1 MGSRI
6 VATGRA
12 LPRTAVTNSDL
23 ARVMETSDE
32 WIRSRTGIAR
42 RYVIASGES
51 LVDIA
56 AAASQT
62 ALERAGIRPAELD
75 AIIVGT
81 VSSEYG
87 FPSFACQL
95 QHRMGLDSIPAYDVA
110 AACSGFIY
118 ALSVADNAMRVG
130 DYSRVLLVGADA
142 LSTMVDWN
150 DRAVAVLFG
159 DGAGAAVM
167 VSEPGPRGVLAS
179 LLRSAGEYWH
189 MLSVR
194 TTGVRAT
201 LDSEVRR
208 SPDDAIKMKGPELF
222 KIAVRS
228 MADVT
233 LKVAE
238 RAGVRLEDI
247 SLIVPHQANMRI
259 LNAVADRLGIA
270 RDKVFTNIDRY
281 GNTSAA
287 SVPIALDEAIEMN
300 RIRDNDLVMLNAC
313 GGGLTWGANLLRW

>member
-23 ARVMETSDE
+23 ARVMDTSDE
-32 WIRSRTGIAR
+32 WIRTRTGIAR
-42 RYVIASGES
+42 RYVMASGES

-56 AAASQT
+56 AAASKT

-95 QHRMGLDSIPAYDVA
+95 QRRLGVDSIPAYDVA

-130 DYSRVLLVGADA
+130 EYSRVLLVGTDA

-167 VSEPGPRGVLAS
+167 VSEAGPRGVLSS
-179 LLRSAGEYWH
+179 LLHSAGEYWH

-194 TTGVRAT
+194 ATGVRAT

-208 SPDDAIKMKGPELF
+208 SPGDAIKMKGPELF

-247 SLIVPHQANMRI
+247 ALIVPHQANLRI
-259 LNAVADRLGIA
+259 LNAVADRLSIA
-270 RDKVFTNIDRY
+270 QDKVFTNIDRY

-287 SVPIALDEAIEMN
+287 SVPIALDEAIETN

>member
-12 LPRTAVTNSDL
+12 LPRTSVTNQDL
-23 ARVMETSDE
+23 ARRMDTSDE
-32 WIRSRTGIAR
+32 WVRTRTGISR
-42 RYVIASGES
+42 RYVMSSGES

-62 ALERAGIRPAELD
+62 ALDRAGIPPGDLD

-95 QHRMGLDSIPAYDVA
+95 QHRLGVDSIPAYDVA

-118 ALSVADNAMRVG
+118 ALSVADNAMRAG
-130 DYSRVLLVGADA
+130 EYSRVLLVGTDA
-142 LSTMVDWN
+142 LSTMVNWD

-167 VSEPGPRGVLAS
+167 VSEPGPRGVLSS
-179 LLRSAGEYWH
+179 LLRSSGEYWH
-189 MLSVR
+189 LLSVR
-194 TTGVRAT
+194 SSGVRAT
-201 LDSEVRR
+201 LDSEARR
-208 SPDDAIKMKGPELF
+208 SAEDAIKMKGPELF

-238 RAGVRLEDI
+238 RAGV
-247 SLIVPHQANMRI
+247 SLSEVALVVPHQANIRI

-270 RDKVFTNIDRY
+270 QEKVFTNIERY

-287 SVPIALDEAIEMN
+287 SVPIALDEALEAK
-300 RIRDNDLVMLNAC
+300 RIHDNDLVLLNAC

>member
-23 ARVMETSDE
+23 ARVMDTSDE

-42 RYVIASGES
+42 RYVMASGES

-62 ALERAGIRPAELD
+62 ALERAGIRPAELE

-81 VSSEYG
+81 VSAEYG

-95 QHRMGLDSIPAYDVA
+95 QHRLGLDSIPAYDVA

-130 DYSRVLLVGADA
+130 DYSRVLLVGTDA
-142 LSTMVDWN
+142 LSTMVDWS

-179 LLRSAGEYWH
+179 LLRSAGEYWN

-194 TTGVRAT
+194 ATGVRAT
-201 LDSEVRR
+201 LDSKVRR

-238 RAGVRLEDI
+238 RAGVHLEDI
-247 SLIVPHQANMRI
+247 ALIVPHQANMRI

-270 RDKVFTNIDRY
+270 QDKVFTNIDRF

-300 RIRDNDLVMLNAC
+300 RIHDNDLVMLNAC

>member
-12 LPRTAVTNSDL
+12 LPRSAVTNHDL
-23 ARVMETSDE
+23 ARRMETSDE
-32 WIRSRTGIAR
+32 WVRTRTGIVR
-42 RYVIASGES
+42 RYVMSSGES
-51 LVDIA
+51 LVEIA
-56 AAASQT
+56 AAASRT
-62 ALERAGIRPAELD
+62 ALARAGMRPAELD

-95 QHRMGLDSIPAYDVA
+95 QHHLGVDSIPAYDVA

-118 ALSVADNAMRVG
+118 ALSVVDNAMRTG
-130 DYSRVLLVGADA
+130 EYSRVLLVGTDA
-142 LSTMVDWN
+142 LSTMVDWD

-167 VSEPGPRGVLAS
+167 VSETGPRGVLSS
-179 LLRSAGEYWH
+179 LLRSSGEYWH
-189 MLSVR
+189 LLSVR
-194 TTGVRAT
+194 STGVRAT

-208 SPDDAIKMKGPELF
+208 SADDAIKMKGPELF

-238 RAGVRLEDI
+238 RAGVRLEEVA
-247 SLIVPHQANMRI
+247 LIVPHQANIRI

-270 RDKVFTNIDRY
+270 QDKVFTNIDRY

-287 SVPIALDEAIEMN
+287 SVPIALDEALEAN
-300 RIRDNDLVMLNAC
+300 RIRDNDLVLLNAC

>member
-12 LPRTAVTNSDL
+12 LPRTAVTNDDL
-23 ARVMETSDE
+23 ARIVDTSDE
-32 WIRSRTGIAR
+32 WVRTRTGIAR
-42 RYVIASGES
+42 RYVLSSGES
-51 LVDIA
+51 LVDVA
-56 AAASQT
+56 AAAAT
-62 ALERAGIRPAELD
+62 IALQRAGMRPAELD

-95 QHRMGLDSIPAYDVA
+95 QHRLGLDSIPAYDVA
-110 AACSGFIY
+110 AACSGFVY
-118 ALSVADNAMRVG
+118 ALNVADNAMRVG
-130 DYSRVLLVGADA
+130 DYSRVLLVGTDA

-150 DRAVAVLFG
+150 DRAVSVLFG

-179 LLRSAGEYWH
+179 LLRASGEYWH
-189 MLSVR
+189 LLSVR
-194 TTGVRAT
+194 STGVRAT
-201 LDSEVRR
+201 LDSEARR

-222 KIAVRS
+222 KLAVRS

-238 RAGVRLEDI
+238 RAGVRLDEV
-247 SLIVPHQANMRI
+247 SLIVPHQANIRI
-259 LNAVADRLGIA
+259 LNAVADRLGVSH
-270 RDKVFTNIDRY
+270 DKVFTNIDRY

-287 SVPIALDEAIEMN
+287 SVPIALDEAVEAN
-300 RIRDNDLVMLNAC
+300 RIHDNDLVLLNAC